1 MAARSQPKRAD
12 AQAETPEELIDRLVR
27 LPAPAHVTAR
37 RKLCRLPRE
46 AVEQPL
52 VAALGA
58 AGHWATVTRLLTTAA
73 DVGGAPLQEAV
84 VAMATG
90 RGSRCSMA
98 IRALAAFEE
107 PDPWEPLLALL
118 RGRRRVRAARTA
130 AEAMVHRYGAAAITE
145 VVSAAYMR
153 DGQLDGA
160 MVRTLTRLGGPAA
173 MMDRILAHTSMDP
186 EARVAALVAMASLH
200 RRYARFDVQ
209 RHLDRRAP
217 TSREAA
223 RTAEAFRRYATLG
236 RAVAAPI
243 GELLVRPAMQSPT
256 TQPDRLLRAAEAPDE
271 AEDGEEGGL
280 RGLISRL
287 GRLLRG
293 G

>member
-1 MAARSQPKRAD
+1 M
-12 AQAETPEELIDRLVR
+12 VR
-27 LPAPAHVTAR
+27 LPAPAHLAAR

-52 VAALGA
+52 IAALAA
-58 AGHWATVTRLLTTAA
+58 AGHWATITRLLTTAA
-73 DVGGAPLQEAV
+73 DVGGASLQEAV
-84 VAMATG
+84 VVMTAG

-107 PDPWEPLLALL
+107 PDPWAPLLALL
-118 RGRRRVRAARTA
+118 HARRRLRAARMA
-130 AEAMVHRYGAAAITE
+130 AEALAAKYGAAAITE
-145 VVSAAYMR
+145 VVSAARMA
-153 DGQLDGA
+153 DGRLDDA
-160 MVRTLTRLGGPAA
+160 MVRPLTKLGGPAA
-173 MMDRILAHTSMDP
+173 MVDRIVANTRMDDA
-186 EARVAALVAMASLH
+186 ARVAALVAMASLH

-217 TSREAA
+217 SSREAA
-223 RTAEAFRRYATLG
+223 QTAEAFRRYATLG

-243 GELLVRPAMQSPT
+243 GDLLVRPAMQSPT
-256 TQPDRLLRAAEAPDE
+256 TQPDRLLRAADAPE
-271 AEDGEEGGL
+271 ETEVAEEGGL
-280 RGLISRL
+280 RGLFSRL

>member
-1 MAARSQPKRAD
+1 MAARSRPKRTN

-27 LPAPAHVTAR
+27 LPAPAHVSAR

-52 VAALGA
+52 IAALAA
-58 AGHWATVTRLLTTAA
+58 AGHWATITRLLTTAA
-73 DVGGAPLQEAV
+73 DVGGVPLQAAV
-84 VAMATG
+84 VALAAGKIARCRMAV
-90 RGSRCSMA
+90 
-98 IRALAAFEE
+98 RALVAFHE
-107 PDPWEPLLALL
+107 PEPWDALTRL
-118 RGRRRVRAARTA
+118 VAVRSRTRARVA
-130 AEAMVHRYGAAAITE
+130 AEALVRRYGAAAIMP
-145 VVSAAYMR
+145 VAAASRMQ
-153 DGQLDGA
+153 DGRSDEA
-160 MVRTLTRLGGPAA
+160 MLRTLTRLGGPAA
-173 MMDRILAHTSMDP
+173 MVDRVLADQRMDTK
-186 EARVAALVAMASLH
+186 ARVAALVAMAALH

-217 TSREAA
+217 SSREAA
-223 RTAEAFRRYATLG
+223 QTAEAFRRYATLG

-243 GELLVRPAMQSPT
+243 GDLLVRPAMQSPT
-256 TQPDRLLRAAEAPDE
+256 TQPDRLLRAADAPDE
-271 AEDGEEGGL
+271 TEVGEEGGL